1 MNPHVE
7 QISPQTIHLHSI
19 WWQSME
25 GTSLHCEMYLHPV
38 VQESSP
44 HPGNNLVADWLED
57 GENWKLKLEILIINR
72 EGRKKVRWCGTAMRL
87 GSLANEVF
95 CLSWNAC
102 DIPHPPNAAGISRP
116 GEKKDYLAIW
126 DCRPYS
132 WYSCKFVFCPCGFFP
147 LLCHFLW
154 QANMSG
160 SWYVRPQ

>member
-1 MNPHVE
+1 
-7 QISPQTIHLHSI
+7 
-19 WWQSME
+19 ME
-25 GTSLHCEMYLHPV
+25 GNSLHCEMYLHPV

-57 GENWKLKLEILIINR
+57 GENWKLKLEILVINR
-72 EGRKKVRWCGTAMRL
+72 EGRKKVRWCSTEMRL

-102 DIPHPPNAAGISRP
+102 DITPPPPPTQQGYQGQER
-116 GEKKDYLAIW
+116 KKRLPCYLRLQTILLILLEICIVPLW
-126 DCRPYS
+126 
-132 WYSCKFVFCPCGFFP
+132 FFP

-160 SWYVRPQ
+160 SWYIRPQ